1 MNDKIWTI
9 GRILKWTEQYFRDK
23 GIESPRLDAEV
34 LLAHVLE
41 KQRIYLYVH
50 FDEPLQPAELA
61 AYREMIKQRVLRV
74 PVAQI
79 LGEKEF
85 MGLTFKVTADTLV
98 PRPDTEILVQAAV
111 ERLKA
116 MKGEKTATG
125 VLADESAAEEPAE
138 GQPVGGADAEQEVA
152 EPLHIADIG
161 TGSGAICLSV
171 LRYLADTVADTV
183 DISPA
188 ARAVA
193 EENAASL
200 GLADRVTFHTGDLL
214 QPLVG
219 MTFAAILSNPPYI
232 PEADIATLAPEV
244 RLKEPHTALSGG
256 QDGLDFYRRLAKEAP
271 AMLVPGGFMAFE
283 VGIHQAEPVAALAK
297 ANPLIARTE
306 ILPDYAG
313 IDRVVVAW
321 RTKECQ

>member
-9 GRILKWTEQYFRDK
+9 GRILKWTEQYFKDK

-50 FDEPLQPAELA
+50 FDEPLQPGELA
-61 AYREMIKQRVLRV
+61 AYREMIKKRVLRV

-111 ERLKA
+111 DRLRA
-116 MKGEKTATG
+116 MAG
-125 VLADESAAEEPAE
+125 EEP
-138 GQPVGGADAEQEVA
+138 
-152 EPLHIADIG
+152 LRFADIG

-171 LRYLADTVADTV
+171 LHYLSDTVADTV

-214 QPLVG
+214 QPLSG
-219 MTFAAILSNPPYI
+219 MVFAAILSNPPYI

-271 AMLVPGGFMAFE
+271 AMLVPGGFTAFE
-283 VGIHQAEPVAALAK
+283 VGIHQAGDVADLLK
-297 ANPLIARTE
+297 ANPLIDRTE
-306 ILPDYAG
+306 ILPDYSG
-313 IDRVVVAW
+313 IDRVVVGW
-321 RTKECQ
+321 RKN

>member
-9 GRILKWTEQYFRDK
+9 GRILKWTEQYFKDK

-50 FDEPLQPAELA
+50 FDEPLQPGELA
-61 AYREMIKQRVLRV
+61 AYREMIKKRVLRV

-111 ERLKA
+111 DRLRA
-116 MKGEKTATG
+116 MAG
-125 VLADESAAEEPAE
+125 EEP
-138 GQPVGGADAEQEVA
+138 
-152 EPLHIADIG
+152 LRFADIG

-171 LRYLADTVADTV
+171 LHYLAGTVADTV

-214 QPLVG
+214 QPLSG
-219 MTFAAILSNPPYI
+219 ISFAAILSNPPYI

-256 QDGLDFYRRLAKEAP
+256 QDGLDFYRRLANEAP
-271 AMLVPGGFMAFE
+271 AMLVPGGFTAFE
-283 VGIHQAEPVAALAK
+283 VGIHQAGDVATLLK
-297 ANPLIARTE
+297 ANPLIDRTE

-313 IDRVVVAW
+313 IDRVVVGW
-321 RTKECQ
+321 RKN

>member
-9 GRILKWTEQYFRDK
+9 GRILKWTEQYFKDK

-116 MKGEKTATG
+116 MKGEAEAPEDEA
-125 VLADESAAEEPAE
+125 LADGEEASSAANRDEAAVDVS
-138 GQPVGGADAEQEVA
+138 Q
-152 EPLHIADIG
+152 EPLRIADIG

-171 LRYLADTVADTV
+171 LHYLADTVADTV

-200 GLADRVTFHTGDLL
+200 GLQDRVTFHTGDLL

-232 PEADIATLAPEV
+232 PEADIANLAPEV

>member
-9 GRILKWTEQYFRDK
+9 GRILKWTEQYFKDK

-85 MGLTFKVTADTLV
+85 MGLTFKITADTLV

-116 MKGEKTATG
+116 MKGEAKAPEDEA
-125 VLADESAAEEPAE
+125 LADGEEASSAADRDEAA
-138 GQPVGGADAEQEVA
+138 ADVSQ
-152 EPLHIADIG
+152 EPLRIADIG

-171 LRYLADTVADTV
+171 LRYLAGTVADTV

-214 QPLVG
+214 QPLRG

-232 PEADIATLAPEV
+232 PEADIAGLAPEV

>member
-9 GRILKWTEQYFRDK
+9 GRILKWTEQYFKDK

-61 AYREMIKQRVLRV
+61 AYREMVKQRVLRV

-116 MKGEKTATG
+116 MKGEAKAPEDEA
-125 VLADESAAEEPAE
+125 LADGEEASSAADRDEAA
-138 GQPVGGADAEQEVA
+138 ADVSQ
-152 EPLHIADIG
+152 EPLRIADIG

-171 LRYLADTVADTV
+171 LRYLAGTVADTV

>member
-9 GRILKWTEQYFRDK
+9 GRILKWTEQYFKDK

-50 FDEPLQPAELA
+50 FDEPLQPGELA
-61 AYREMIKQRVLRV
+61 AYREMIKKRVMRV

-111 ERLKA
+111 DRLRA
-116 MKGEKTATG
+116 MAG
-125 VLADESAAEEPAE
+125 EEP
-138 GQPVGGADAEQEVA
+138 
-152 EPLHIADIG
+152 LRFADIG

-171 LRYLADTVADTV
+171 LHYLAGTVADTV

-214 QPLVG
+214 QPLSGISFV
-219 MTFAAILSNPPYI
+219 AILSNPPYI
-232 PEADIATLAPEV
+232 PEADIAKLAPEV

-256 QDGLDFYRRLAKEAP
+256 RDGLDFYRRLAKEAP
-271 AMLVPGGFMAFE
+271 AMLVPGGFTAFE
-283 VGIHQAEPVAALAK
+283 VGIHQAGDVADLLK
-297 ANPLIARTE
+297 ANPLIDRTE

-313 IDRVVVAW
+313 IDRVVVGW
-321 RTKECQ
+321 RKN

>member
-9 GRILKWTEQYFRDK
+9 GRILKWTEQYFKDK

-50 FDEPLQPAELA
+50 FDEPLQPGELA
-61 AYREMIKQRVLRV
+61 AYREMIKKRVLRV

-98 PRPDTEILVQAAV
+98 PRPDTEILVQATV
-111 ERLKA
+111 DRLRA
-116 MKGEKTATG
+116 MAG
-125 VLADESAAEEPAE
+125 EEP
-138 GQPVGGADAEQEVA
+138 
-152 EPLHIADIG
+152 LRFADIG

-171 LRYLADTVADTV
+171 LHYLSDTVADTV

-200 GLADRVTFHTGDLL
+200 DLADRVTFHTGDLL
-214 QPLVG
+214 QPLSG
-219 MTFAAILSNPPYI
+219 ISFAAILSNPPYI
-232 PEADIATLAPEV
+232 PEADIAKLAPEV

-271 AMLVPGGFMAFE
+271 AMLVPGGFTAFE
-283 VGIHQAEPVAALAK
+283 VGIHQAGDVADLLK
-297 ANPLIARTE
+297 ANPLIDRTE

-313 IDRVVVAW
+313 IDRVVVGW
-321 RTKECQ
+321 RKN

>member
-9 GRILKWTEQYFRDK
+9 GRILKWTEQYFKDK

-116 MKGEKTATG
+116 MKGEAKAPEDEA
-125 VLADESAAEEPAE
+125 LADGEEASSAADRDEAA
-138 GQPVGGADAEQEVA
+138 ADVSQ
-152 EPLHIADIG
+152 EPLRIADIG

-171 LRYLADTVADTV
+171 LRYLAGTVADTV

-232 PEADIATLAPEV
+232 PEADIATLVPEV

-256 QDGLDFYRRLAKEAP
+256 RDGLDFYRRLAKEAP

-313 IDRVVVAW
+313 IDRVVVGW
-321 RTKECQ
+321 RKT

>member
-9 GRILKWTEQYFRDK
+9 GRILKWTEQYFKDK

-116 MKGEKTATG
+116 MKGEAKAPEDEA
-125 VLADESAAEEPAE
+125 LADGEEASSAADRDEAA
-138 GQPVGGADAEQEVA
+138 ADVSQ
-152 EPLHIADIG
+152 EPLRIADIG

-171 LRYLADTVADTV
+171 LRYLAGTMADTV

-256 QDGLDFYRRLAKEAP
+256 RDGLDFYRRLAKEAP

-313 IDRVVVAW
+313 IDRVVVGW
-321 RTKECQ
+321 RKT

>member
-9 GRILKWTEQYFRDK
+9 GRILKWTEQYFKDK

-85 MGLTFKVTADTLV
+85 MGLTFKITADTLV

-116 MKGEKTATG
+116 MKGEAKAPEDEA
-125 VLADESAAEEPAE
+125 LADGEEASSAADRDEAA
-138 GQPVGGADAEQEVA
+138 ADVSQ
-152 EPLHIADIG
+152 EPLRIADIG

-232 PEADIATLAPEV
+232 PEADIAGLAPEV

>member
-9 GRILKWTEQYFRDK
+9 GRILKWTEQYFKDK

-61 AYREMIKQRVLRV
+61 AYREMVKQRVLRV

-116 MKGEKTATG
+116 MKGEAKAPEDEA
-125 VLADESAAEEPAE
+125 LADGEEASSAGDRDEAA
-138 GQPVGGADAEQEVA
+138 ADVSQ
-152 EPLHIADIG
+152 EPLRIADIG

-171 LRYLADTVADTV
+171 LRYLAGTVADTV

-214 QPLVG
+214 QPLRG

-232 PEADIATLAPEV
+232 PEADIAGLAPEV

-313 IDRVVVAW
+313 IDRVVVGW
-321 RTKECQ
+321 RKT

>member
-9 GRILKWTEQYFRDK
+9 GRILKWTEQYFKDK

-50 FDEPLQPAELA
+50 FDEPLQPGELA
-61 AYREMIKQRVLRV
+61 AYREMIKKRVLRV

-85 MGLTFKVTADTLV
+85 MGLTLKVTADTLV

-111 ERLKA
+111 DRLRA
-116 MKGEKTATG
+116 MAG
-125 VLADESAAEEPAE
+125 EEP
-138 GQPVGGADAEQEVA
+138 
-152 EPLHIADIG
+152 LRFADIG

-171 LRYLADTVADTV
+171 LHYLAGTVADTV

-200 GLADRVTFHTGDLL
+200 GLADRITFHTGDLL
-214 QPLVG
+214 QPLSG
-219 MTFAAILSNPPYI
+219 ISFAAILSNPPYI
-232 PEADIATLAPEV
+232 PEADIAKLAPEV

-256 QDGLDFYRRLAKEAP
+256 QDGLDFYRRLANEAP
-271 AMLVPGGFMAFE
+271 AMLVPGGFTAFE
-283 VGIHQAEPVAALAK
+283 VGIHQAGDVADLLK
-297 ANPLIARTE
+297 ANPLIDRTE

-313 IDRVVVAW
+313 IDRVVVGW
-321 RTKECQ
+321 RKN

>member
-9 GRILKWTEQYFRDK
+9 GRILKWTEQYFKDK

-116 MKGEKTATG
+116 MKGEAKAPEDEA
-125 VLADESAAEEPAE
+125 LADGEEASSAADRDEAA
-138 GQPVGGADAEQEVA
+138 ADVSQ
-152 EPLHIADIG
+152 EPLRIADIG

-171 LRYLADTVADTV
+171 LRYLAGTVADTV

-244 RLKEPHTALSGG
+244 RLKEPHTALFGG
-256 QDGLDFYRRLAKEAP
+256 RDGLDFYRRLAKEAP

-313 IDRVVVAW
+313 IDRVVVGW
-321 RTKECQ
+321 RKT

>member
-9 GRILKWTEQYFRDK
+9 GRILKWTEQYFKDK

-61 AYREMIKQRVLRV
+61 AYREMIKQRVLHV

-116 MKGEKTATG
+116 MKGEKSATG

-138 GQPVGGADAEQEVA
+138 GQPAGGADAEQEVA

-171 LRYLADTVADTV
+171 LHYLADTVADTV
-183 DISPA
+183 DISPE

-214 QPLVG
+214 QPLRG

-232 PEADIATLAPEV
+232 PEADIAGLAPEV

-256 QDGLDFYRRLAKEAP
+256 RDGLDFYRRLAKEAP

>member
-9 GRILKWTEQYFRDK
+9 GRILKWTEQYFKDK

-111 ERLKA
+111 DRLRA
-116 MKGEKTATG
+116 MAG
-125 VLADESAAEEPAE
+125 EEP
-138 GQPVGGADAEQEVA
+138 
-152 EPLHIADIG
+152 LRFADIG

-171 LRYLADTVADTV
+171 LHYLAGTVADTV

-214 QPLVG
+214 QPLSG
-219 MTFAAILSNPPYI
+219 ISFAAILSNPPYI
-232 PEADIATLAPEV
+232 PEADIVKLAPEV

-256 QDGLDFYRRLAKEAP
+256 QDGLDFYRRLANEAP
-271 AMLVPGGFMAFE
+271 AMLVPGGFTAFE
-283 VGIHQAEPVAALAK
+283 VGIHQAGDVAALLK
-297 ANPLIARTE
+297 ANPLIGRTE

-313 IDRVVVAW
+313 IDRVVVGW
-321 RTKECQ
+321 RKN

>member
-9 GRILKWTEQYFRDK
+9 GRILKWTEQYFKDK

-61 AYREMIKQRVLRV
+61 AYREMIKQRVLHV

-116 MKGEKTATG
+116 MKGEAKAPEDEA
-125 VLADESAAEEPAE
+125 LADGEEASSAANRDEAAVDVS
-138 GQPVGGADAEQEVA
+138 Q
-152 EPLHIADIG
+152 EPLRIADIG

-171 LRYLADTVADTV
+171 LRYLAGTVADTV

-200 GLADRVTFHTGDLL
+200 GLQDRVTFHTGDLL

-256 QDGLDFYRRLAKEAP
+256 RDGLDFYRRLAKEAP

-313 IDRVVVAW
+313 IDRVVVGW
-321 RTKECQ
+321 RKT

>member
-9 GRILKWTEQYFRDK
+9 GRILKWTEQYFKDK

-116 MKGEKTATG
+116 MKGEAKAPEDEA
-125 VLADESAAEEPAE
+125 LADGEEASSAADRDEAA
-138 GQPVGGADAEQEVA
+138 ADVSQ
-152 EPLHIADIG
+152 EPLRIADIG

-171 LRYLADTVADTV
+171 LRYLAGTVADTV

-232 PEADIATLAPEV
+232 PEADIAGLAPEV

-256 QDGLDFYRRLAKEAP
+256 KDGLDFYRRLAKEAP

>member
-9 GRILKWTEQYFRDK
+9 GRILKWTEQYFKDK

-41 KQRIYLYVH
+41 KQRIYLYLH
-50 FDEPLQPAELA
+50 FDEPLQPGELA
-61 AYREMIKQRVLRV
+61 AYREMIKMRVLRV

-111 ERLKA
+111 DRLRA
-116 MKGEKTATG
+116 MAG
-125 VLADESAAEEPAE
+125 EEP
-138 GQPVGGADAEQEVA
+138 
-152 EPLHIADIG
+152 LRFADIG

-171 LRYLADTVADTV
+171 LHYLSDTVADTV

-214 QPLVG
+214 QPLSG
-219 MTFAAILSNPPYI
+219 ISFAAILSNPPYI

-271 AMLVPGGFMAFE
+271 AMLVPGGFTAFE
-283 VGIHQAEPVAALAK
+283 VGIHQAGDVADLLK
-297 ANPLIARTE
+297 ANPLIDRTE

-313 IDRVVVAW
+313 IDRVVVGW
-321 RTKECQ
+321 RKN

>member
-9 GRILKWTEQYFRDK
+9 GRILKWTEQYFKDK

-50 FDEPLQPAELA
+50 FDEPLQPGELA
-61 AYREMIKQRVLRV
+61 AYREMIKKRVMRV
-74 PVAQI
+74 PVAHI

-111 ERLKA
+111 DRLKA
-116 MKGEKTATG
+116 MAG
-125 VLADESAAEEPAE
+125 EEP
-138 GQPVGGADAEQEVA
+138 
-152 EPLHIADIG
+152 LRFADIG

-171 LRYLADTVADTV
+171 LHYLSDTVADTV

-214 QPLVG
+214 QPLSG
-219 MTFAAILSNPPYI
+219 ISFAAILSNPPYI
-232 PEADIATLAPEV
+232 PEADIAKLAPEV

-256 QDGLDFYRRLAKEAP
+256 QDGLDFYRRLAEEAP
-271 AMLVPGGFMAFE
+271 AMLVPGGFTAFE
-283 VGIHQAEPVAALAK
+283 VGIHQAGVVADLLK
-297 ANPLIARTE
+297 ANPLIDRTE

-313 IDRVVVAW
+313 IDRVVVGW
-321 RTKECQ
+321 RKN

>member
-9 GRILKWTEQYFRDK
+9 GRILKWTEQYFKDK

-61 AYREMIKQRVLRV
+61 AYREMIKQRVLHV

-116 MKGEKTATG
+116 MKGEKSATG

-171 LRYLADTVADTV
+171 LRYLAGTVADTV
-183 DISPA
+183 DISPE

-200 GLADRVTFHTGDLL
+200 GLADRVTFHTWDLL
-214 QPLVG
+214 QPLRG

-232 PEADIATLAPEV
+232 PEADIAGLAPEV

-256 QDGLDFYRRLAKEAP
+256 RDGLDFYRRLAKEAP

-313 IDRVVVAW
+313 IDRVVVGW
-321 RTKECQ
+321 RKT

>member
-9 GRILKWTEQYFRDK
+9 GRILKWTEQYFKDK

-116 MKGEKTATG
+116 MKGEAKAPEDEA
-125 VLADESAAEEPAE
+125 LADGEEASSAANRDEAA
-138 GQPVGGADAEQEVA
+138 ADVSQ
-152 EPLHIADIG
+152 EPLRIADIG

-171 LRYLADTVADTV
+171 LRYLAGTVADTV

-200 GLADRVTFHTGDLL
+200 GLQDRVTFHTGDLL

-256 QDGLDFYRRLAKEAP
+256 RDGLDFYRRLAKEAP

>member
-9 GRILKWTEQYFRDK
+9 GRILKWTEQYFKDK

-50 FDEPLQPAELA
+50 FDEPLQLGELA
-61 AYREMIKQRVLRV
+61 AYREMIKKRVLRV

-111 ERLKA
+111 DRLRA
-116 MKGEKTATG
+116 MAG
-125 VLADESAAEEPAE
+125 EEP
-138 GQPVGGADAEQEVA
+138 
-152 EPLHIADIG
+152 LRFADIG

-171 LRYLADTVADTV
+171 LHYLAGTVADTV

-214 QPLVG
+214 QPLSG
-219 MTFAAILSNPPYI
+219 ISFAAILSNPPYI
-232 PEADIATLAPEV
+232 PEADIVKLAPEV

-256 QDGLDFYRRLAKEAP
+256 QDGLDFYRRLANEAP
-271 AMLVPGGFMAFE
+271 AMLVPGGFTAFE
-283 VGIHQAEPVAALAK
+283 VGIHQAGDVAALLK
-297 ANPLIARTE
+297 ANPLIGRTE

-313 IDRVVVAW
+313 IDRVVVGW
-321 RTKECQ
+321 RKN